1 MISPSASPVGGA
13 PAVRPDSASR
23 ITPTGTRAARLLVV
37 DDDHAVCRAITLN
50 LRAQGYDVESATSA
64 PAAIARLHAGSWD
77 VMLCDVRMPDV
88 SGLELLRKA
97 LAIDEHLG
105 VIMLTGVLDATTAT
119 TALRAGA
126 LDYITKPFQTAELFA
141 AVEEALRIRRLR
153 ADQRRVERLVRE
165 EVATRTE
172 ELERRTAE
180 LEREQRALRDITVSV
195 AESLINAME
204 AKDVYLRGHSH
215 RVAALGAAIA
225 EELGLEPETV
235 ERVRLAGRLHDVGK
249 IGIREAVLNKPG
261 PLTADEY
268 AHVREHVRLGMEILH
283 PLPHLGEAL
292 TFVHHHHEHWD
303 GSGYPQGL
311 RGSEISVGGR
321 ILTAADTFDALTS
334 ARAYRAPLSRDDAL
348 SLLAKQNGSLL
359 EPDMYAALE
368 RVVRR
373 PQSLVF
379 LDVA

>member
-1 MISPSASPVGGA
+1 MISNSASPVGGTDV
-13 PAVRPDSASR
+13 VRPESPSR
-23 ITPTGTRAARLLVV
+23 IAATATRPARLLVV

-50 LRAQGYDVESATSA
+50 LRAQGYEVEAATSA
-64 PAAIARLHAGSWD
+64 PAALARLHAASWD

-88 SGLELLRKA
+88 SGLELLGKA
-97 LAIDEHLG
+97 IAIDEQLA

-141 AVEEALRIRRLR
+141 SVEEALRVRRLR

-180 LEREQRALRDITVSV
+180 LEREQRALHGLSVSV

-225 EELGLEPETV
+225 EELGLSAETV

-261 PLTADEY
+261 PLTEEEY
-268 AHVREHVRLGMEILH
+268 AHVKEHVRLGIDILT

-292 TFVHHHHEHWD
+292 TFVHHHHERWD

-311 RGSEISVGGR
+311 RGNEISVGGR

-334 ARAYRAPLSRDDAL
+334 ARAYRAPLTREDAL
-348 SLLAKQNGSLL
+348 ALIAKGNGSLL
-359 EPDMYAALE
+359 EPAMYAALE
-368 RVVRR
+368 RVVTR

-379 LDVA
+379 LDGV